1 MYFLESESISMRS
14 RQITRLQIFK
24 LGGQKAA
31 DAIARGLLYE
41 GVRYVHSLYV
51 TSR

>member
-1 MYFLESESISMRS
+1 M
-14 RQITRLQIFK
+14 QITRLQFFK

-41 GVRYVHSLYV
+41 GARRTRIYVYGACMHSLCV